1 MNAIDKLHS
10 ELSELAAAVK
20 AQPHKAEEAVDT
32 WLLRMRNRRFSVGR
46 LAGWAIGIFIAGA
59 IFGNMLAAWLR

>member
-1 MNAIDKLHS
+1 MKALDKLRQ
-10 ELSELAAAVK
+10 ELTDLAETVRARPHELEK
-20 AQPHKAEEAVDT
+20 SVDT